1 MSEIS
6 QVSISRPVLA
16 GVMSVLLILFGIVG
30 YTFLGTRE
38 YPVTDSPMV
47 TITTVYPGA
56 SADIIASQVTK
67 PLEEAVAE
75 ANGIKAMSSVSRE
88 QVSIIKV
95 EFNLNADLEAAAN
108 DVRDKVSK
116 SRQQL
121 PPISN
126 PPSLKNQVPLISS
139 FSSRFRVIPG
149 AWKTSPIS

>member
-1 MSEIS
+1 MSAIS

-38 YPVTDSPMV
+38 YPVTESPTVMV
-47 TITTVYPGA
+47 TTVYPGA

-67 PLEEAVAE
+67 PLEEAIAE
-75 ANGIKAMSSVSRE
+75 ANGIRALSSVSRE
-88 QVSIIKV
+88 QVSIITI

-116 SRQQL
+116 SRSQL
-121 PPISN
+121 PQTS
-126 PPSLKNQVPLISS
+126 SQRLLKKWVPQT
-139 FSSRFRVIPG
+139 F
-149 AWKTSPIS
+149 

>member
-1 MSEIS
+1 MSAIS
-6 QVSISRPVLA
+6 QMSISRPVLA

-38 YPVTDSPMV
+38 YPVTDSPIV
-47 TITTVYPGA
+47 TVTTVYPGA

-67 PLEEAVAE
+67 PLEEAIAE
-75 ANGIKAMSSVSRE
+75 ANGIRAMSSVSRE
-88 QVSIIKV
+88 QVSVITV

-121 PPISN
+121 PTDIEPTIVEKSG
-126 PPSLKNQVPLISS
+126 PPDFLVFLTVKS
-139 FSSRFRVIPG
+139 
-149 AWKTSPIS
+149 A

>member
-1 MSEIS
+1 MSAIS

-38 YPVTDSPMV
+38 SPVTYSPIV

-75 ANGIKAMSSVSRE
+75 ANGIRAMSSQSRE
-88 QVSIIKV
+88 QVRFITG
-95 EFNLNADLEAAAN
+95 EYNLNDALTA
-108 DVRDKVSK
+108 
-116 SRQQL
+116 
-121 PPISN
+121 
-126 PPSLKNQVPLISS
+126 
-139 FSSRFRVIPG
+139 
-149 AWKTSPIS
+149 T